1 MVRLIQLIILLI
13 VLLNFSTIFNMVL
26 GYVAGIII
34 SSWFK
39 PVGRFQKTLLKK
51 LKEEHCSSDEEG
63 STSAGQKDFFAEE
76 DVMKH
81 LDSIGLGNI
90 HLHSDDEEYL
100 QDIWDRLRKK
110 K

>member
-13 VLLNFSTIFNMVL
+13 VLLNCSSIFNMVL
-26 GYVAGIII
+26 GYVAGIIL
-34 SSWFK
+34 SRWFK
-39 PVGRFQKTLLKK
+39 PIEEFQKTLLKK
-51 LKEEHCSSDEEG
+51 LKQDQCSSDEEG
-63 STSAGQKDFFAEE
+63 STSGVQKDFFAEE

-81 LDSIGLGNI
+81 LDAIGLGNI

-100 QDIWDRLRKK
+100 QDMWDKLRKK